1 MTELRAKHNQP
12 GEGANWGID
21 GTTGKIADMTVLDVW
36 DPCMV
41 KLQTYK
47 TAIESA
53 CMILRIDDIVSGIK
67 LEKNEKKGRNDD
79 EDDTFGDERDG

>member
-1 MTELRAKHNQP
+1 
-12 GEGANWGID
+12 
-21 GTTGKIADMTVLDVW
+21 MTVVDIW

-67 LEKNEKKGRNDD
+67 LEKREKSSR
-79 EDDTFGDERDG
+79 

>member
-1 MTELRAKHNQP
+1 MTELRAKHQTAGN
-12 GEGANWGID
+12 ESWGID
-21 GTTGKIADMTVLDVW
+21 GKTGKVADMTVVDIW

-67 LEKNEKKGRNDD
+67 LEKREKNSR
-79 EDDTFGDERDG
+79 